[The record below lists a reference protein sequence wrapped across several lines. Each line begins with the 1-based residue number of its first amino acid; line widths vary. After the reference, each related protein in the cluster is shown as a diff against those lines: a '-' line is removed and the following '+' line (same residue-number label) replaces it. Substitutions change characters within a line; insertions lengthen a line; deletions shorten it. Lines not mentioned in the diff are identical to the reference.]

1 MKRFNHYQKD
11 ILFILLLI
19 ALQMGF
25 SIFTP
30 FVNPDNDS
38 PVEVSRSFIMLRFDI
53 VNTGESFIY
62 IPFLSMIFA
71 GLLVMLLVQKR
82 RRFAL
87 IYGFALVLVTKAYY
101 LVELYALDGR
111 YETLM
116 TSGVFAKQIR
126 SQGEL
131 LAQDVS
137 IYVLLVLLGVKVGIY
152 IHDMVLTKKSRM
164 SSSQA
169 S

>member
-19 ALQMGF
+19 GLQTVF
-25 SIFTP
+25 SIFSP
-30 FVNPDNDS
+30 FMNPDQNS
-38 PVEVSRSFIMLRFDI
+38 PVEVSRSFIALRFEI
-53 VNTGESFIY
+53 INTGDTFMY
-62 IPFLSMIFA
+62 VPFLSMIFA
-71 GLLVMLLVQKR
+71 GLLVMLLMQKR

-111 YETLM
+111 YDVLVA
-116 TSGVFAKQIR
+116 SGIFGKRILSNGMV
-126 SQGEL
+126 

-137 IYVLLVLLGVKVGIY
+137 FYVLLALLVVKVSIY
-152 IHDMVLTKKSRM
+152 VHDMVMAKKARTP
-164 SSSQA
+164 SS
-169 S
+169 

>member
-1 MKRFNHYQKD
+1 
-11 ILFILLLI
+11 
-19 ALQMGF
+19 MGF

-30 FVNPDNDS
+30 FVNPDNNS
-38 PVEVSRSFIMLRFDI
+38 PVEVSRSFIALRFEI
-53 VNTGESFIY
+53 VNTGDTFIY
-62 IPFLSMIFA
+62 VPFLSMIFA
-71 GLLVMLLVQKR
+71 GLLIMLLLQKR

-111 YETLM
+111 YDTLM

-126 SQGEL
+126 SQGDL

-137 IYVLLVLLGVKVGIY
+137 IYVLLVLLGVKIGIY
-152 IHDMVLTKKSRM
+152 VHDMVMTKKARNP
-164 SSSQA
+164 SSQA